1 MDKTPFYSFDAIEPK
16 EIAPGFISRLIHTT
30 SNTINF
36 IQVKAG
42 NMVPLHK
49 HHNEQYAFVIEGQFE
64 LTIEDEV
71 QILNRNSFAIIP
83 PDVLH
88 SGIAI
93 TDCKLIDIFSPP
105 REDYKLL

>member
-1 MDKTPFYSFDAIEPK
+1 MDKTYFHSFDAIEPK
-16 EIAPGFISRLIHTT
+16 EIAPGFISRLIHTS

-42 NMVPLHK
+42 NVVPLHK
-49 HHNEQYAFVIEGQFE
+49 HYNEQCAFVIEGEFE

-71 QILNRNSFAIIP
+71 QILNKDSFAIIP
-83 PDVLH
+83 PDVFH
-88 SGIAI
+88 SGKAI

-105 REDYKLL
+105 REDFKLL